1 MNAIEIVKRANTAYN
16 AHDADALAA
25 LYADDASYSNPH
37 AGQGVTGKASV
48 NFPKAV
54 WAAYPDAF
62 VELISVGDTGEGLVA
77 LSGYCVAPTLASYQ
91 TAPQLPVAPLHFLEL
106 PSFGLRVIK
115 FVGNKSITT
124 GRICQNSWGSKRSKH
139 QTKTNPVPLPGSQ
152 VCCTTC
158 AVRA

>member
-62 VELISVGDTGEGLVA
+62 VELISVGETGEGLVA
-77 LSGYCVAPTLASYQ
+77 LQWVMRGTNTGKLSDGTPA
-91 TAPQLPVAPLHFLEL
+91 
-106 PSFGLRVIK
+106 
-115 FVGNKSITT
+115 T
-124 GRICQNSWGSKRSKH
+124 GR
-139 QTKTNPVPLPGSQ
+139 TVTLPGAAFIRVESDKICWEQ
-152 VCCTTC
+152 IYYDRQNLSEQLGLE
-158 AVRA
+158 AK

>member
-1 MNAIEIVKRANTAYN
+1 MNAIEIVKRANIAYN

-62 VELISVGDTGEGLVA
+62 VELISVGDTGQGTVA
-77 LSGYCVAPTLASYQ
+77 VQWVLRKQRWQVIRRHPSCRNTVTSGAA
-91 TAPQLPVAPLHFLEL
+91 FI
-106 PSFGLRVIK
+106 RVERIK
-115 FVGNKSITT
+115 FVGTIYYD
-124 GRICQNSWGSKRSKH
+124 RQNLSEQLGLKAK
-139 QTKTNPVPLPGSQ
+139 
-152 VCCTTC
+152 
-158 AVRA
+158 